1 MLLQVEQQIRSA
13 VLIQRAIRAFIK
25 FKKDMKLSKENH
37 AARSIQ
43 VTESARACSYYSS
56 K

>member
-1 MLLQVEQQIRSA
+1 MAYDR
-13 VLIQRAIRAFIK
+13 VLNADDHYETEDEDGHDGEF
-25 FKKDMKLSKENH
+25 EE
-37 AARSIQ
+37 